1 MAGNACVGEE
11 LDTRNEKLLY
21 TWTVTD
27 LKLNWMKLDQIK
39 FTFVRVNL
47 KLTLIGLTYFSN
59 ISNIAS

>member
-27 LKLNWMKLDQIK
+27 LKLNWMKFDQIK
-39 FTFVRVNL
+39 FKFARVNL